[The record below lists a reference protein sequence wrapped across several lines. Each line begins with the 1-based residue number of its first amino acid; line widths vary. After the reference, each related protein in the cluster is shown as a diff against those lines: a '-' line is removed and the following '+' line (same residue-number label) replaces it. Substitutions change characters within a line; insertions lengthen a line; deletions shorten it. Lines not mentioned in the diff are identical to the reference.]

1 MVKDAILF
9 VEYLEGAES
18 RKTSYHASLQ
28 PLQLVFPI
36 KKDIKPIQASY
47 RKNGSQDRKW
57 FLGV

>member
-28 PLQLVFPI
+28 PLQLSNLFKLVTE
-36 KKDIKPIQASY
+36 KMVHKTE
-47 RKNGSQDRKW
+47 NG
-57 FLGV
+57 F